1 MNTHTPAFN
10 RIYSKLGLWG
20 KKGLNERH
28 TELYVMVMLFSEATS
43 CKVMNFTCLVFK
55 MVVILLTK

>member
-28 TELYVMVMLFSEATS
+28 TELYVMVMLFSDRSYFLQSYEFYMFS
-43 CKVMNFTCLVFK
+43 L
-55 MVVILLTK
+55 